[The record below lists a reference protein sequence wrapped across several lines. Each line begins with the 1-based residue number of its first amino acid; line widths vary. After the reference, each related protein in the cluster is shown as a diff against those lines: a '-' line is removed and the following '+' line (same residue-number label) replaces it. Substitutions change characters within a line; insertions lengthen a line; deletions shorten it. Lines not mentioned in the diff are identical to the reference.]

1 MRLFKMCPI
10 YPNSNEGE
18 AIVKANTSSEA
29 IQIMKGISD
38 FEWVILFEISED
50 FNGILMLNID
60 K

>member
-1 MRLFKMCPI
+1 MCPVH
-10 YPNSNEGE
+10 PNSNKGE

-38 FEWVILFEISED
+38 SEWVILFEISED